1 MESCKAESLTRGWT
15 YEEDTLLFS
24 TAERA
29 YNEGRALRSA
39 FEAVAVQTGRKPNS
53 VRNYY
58 YARVKRGDTQGIPC
72 RCAAFVPFGNDEVH
86 ELIRTVLTQRA
97 KGVSVRAC
105 TLNMGNG
112 DTRAMLRYQN
122 KYRSVVKNDPALVKG
137 IMAELE
143 SEGIAAFDPY
153 EKRPSS
159 RMGRL
164 SRADAISFFTALEE
178 LAASYRQMLQ

>member
-1 MESCKAESLTRGWT
+1 MESCKAENPTRGWT
-15 YEEDTLLFS
+15 DREDKLLFCA
-24 TAERA
+24 AESA

-39 FEAVAVQTGRKPNS
+39 FEAVAAQTGRKPNS

-58 YARVKRGDTQGIPC
+58 YERVKSGNSQGIPC
-72 RCAAFVPFGNDEVH
+72 RCAAFVPFTKDEVH
-86 ELIRTVLTQRA
+86 ELVRTVLIQRA

-122 KYRSVVKNDPALVKG
+122 KYRSVVKSDPALVKS

-143 SEGIAAFDPY
+143 NEGIAAFDPY
-153 EKRPSS
+153 ERRASA
-159 RMGRL
+159 RTGRL
-164 SRADAISFFTALEE
+164 SREEALSFFTALEE
-178 LAASYRQMLQ
+178 LASSYRQMLQ

>member
-1 MESCKAESLTRGWT
+1 MESCKAENNIRGWT
-15 YEEDTLLFS
+15 ETEDKLLFCAAQS
-24 TAERA
+24 A
-29 YNEGRALRSA
+29 YDEGRALRSA
-39 FEAVAVQTGRKPNS
+39 FETVAAQTGRKPNS

-58 YARVKRGDTQGIPC
+58 YARVKSGDTHGIPC
-72 RCAAFVPFGNDEVH
+72 RCAAFVPFTKDEVH
-86 ELIRTVLTQRA
+86 DLVRTVLTQRA

-143 SEGIAAFDPY
+143 NEGIAAFDPY
-153 EKRPSS
+153 ERRQTP

-164 SRADAISFFTALEE
+164 SREEAISFFTALEE
-178 LAASYRQMLQ
+178 LASSYRQMLQ